1 MGQSPLKL
9 RHCVDL
15 TRPSHRRPADRL
27 LAARNALV
35 SLACLL
41 TLGIATPAHAATE
54 ADKPVNDN
62 VAEPDAVQTAP
73 GEAVTAEGA
82 EAARSHTLTR
92 ELAEQGESEL
102 NKAVKVFQQRY
113 LVKRHRLELQ
123 LGGAMT
129 VNDPMVTHF
138 AGEAGLFFHF
148 TDSIA
153 VGVTAAKY
161 SASDSP
167 TANTVESNFGLFAE
181 RSHLQAGGMLEAQ
194 WAPLFGKF
202 AVFGLGV
209 VQVDGYLIVGGGVE
223 RTTRGTDLKPAGEIG
238 LGLRLHML
246 RWLSLSAD
254 VRDLVYQE
262 TFQSCDTT
270 SAGVCGATLMNQVFT
285 GLRIGVWIP
294 PTFTY
299 RFPR

>member
-9 RHCVDL
+9 RDCVDL
-15 TRPSHRRPADRL
+15 TRLSHHRPAQRL

-35 SLACLL
+35 SLAVLL
-41 TLGIATPAHAATE
+41 TLGAAPAANAADEPTAGTATRE
-54 ADKPVNDN
+54 G
-62 VAEPDAVQTAP
+62 DAVPTEP
-73 GEAVTAEGA
+73 GEAISAETAET
-82 EAARSHTLTR
+82 ARSRTLTR
-92 ELAEQGESEL
+92 EMAEQGESEL
-102 NKAVKVFQQRY
+102 NKAVRVFQQRY

-123 LGGAMT
+123 LGGALT

-138 AGEAGLFFHF
+138 AAEAGLFFHF
-148 TDSIA
+148 TDQFA
-153 VGVTAAKY
+153 LGVTGAKY
-161 SASDSP
+161 AARDSS

-209 VQVDGYLIVGGGVE
+209 VQVDGYLIAGGGAE

-238 LGLRLHML
+238 LGMRLHML

-254 VRDLVYQE
+254 VRDLIYSE
-262 TFQSCDTT
+262 KFQSCDAA
-270 SAGVCGATLMNQVFT
+270 SAGVCGTAIMHQVFT
-285 GLRIGVWIP
+285 GLRIGIWIP
-294 PTFTY
+294 PTTTY